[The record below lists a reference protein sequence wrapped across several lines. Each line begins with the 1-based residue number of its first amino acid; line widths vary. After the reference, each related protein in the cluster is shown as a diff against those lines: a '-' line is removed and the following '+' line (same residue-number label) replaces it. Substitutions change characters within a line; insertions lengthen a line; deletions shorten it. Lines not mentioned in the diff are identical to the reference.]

1 MNLAVMLTFRK
12 YTLYDLIFNGVAGK
26 FNSINPSGWVVWV
39 FIFYLCLLEESEIDA
54 SLIGLYIRWIYTRYY
69 VYLLVTCKAK
79 GNKNQIQNRRKI
91 ITFDINITVMDLQ
104 TRKLNLI
111 EYLIGI
117 QDEKIF
123 QRIEDSI
130 NKTLQTTNQP
140 LRQFTQQELTDRA
153 LKSNEDYHLG
163 KFQDQEKLEKESNY
177 W

>member
-1 MNLAVMLTFRK
+1 
-12 YTLYDLIFNGVAGK
+12 
-26 FNSINPSGWVVWV
+26 
-39 FIFYLCLLEESEIDA
+39 
-54 SLIGLYIRWIYTRYY
+54 
-69 VYLLVTCKAK
+69 
-79 GNKNQIQNRRKI
+79 
-91 ITFDINITVMDLQ
+91 MDLQ

-140 LRQFTQQELTDRA
+140 LRQFTQQELTERA

-163 KFQDQEKLEKESNY
+163 KFQDQEKLEKESNN

>member
-1 MNLAVMLTFRK
+1 
-12 YTLYDLIFNGVAGK
+12 
-26 FNSINPSGWVVWV
+26 
-39 FIFYLCLLEESEIDA
+39 
-54 SLIGLYIRWIYTRYY
+54 
-69 VYLLVTCKAK
+69 
-79 GNKNQIQNRRKI
+79 
-91 ITFDINITVMDLQ
+91 MDLQ

-130 NKTLQTTNQP
+130 NKTLQTANQP
-140 LRQFTQQELTDRA
+140 LRQFTQQELTERA

-163 KFQDQEKLEKESNY
+163 KFQDQEKLEKESNN

>member
-1 MNLAVMLTFRK
+1 MNSRIKVNNKGYVIGIT
-12 YTLYDLIFNGVAGK
+12 TIGGGDAG
-26 FNSINPSGWVVWV
+26 
-39 FIFYLCLLEESEIDA
+39 
-54 SLIGLYIRWIYTRYY
+54 
-69 VYLLVTCKAK
+69 CKAK
-79 GNKNQIQNRRKI
+79 GKKAKYKIVEKLLPLTQIL
-91 ITFDINITVMDLQ
+91 TVMDLQ

-111 EYLIGI
+111 EYLIGL

-153 LKSNEDYHLG
+153 LKSNEDYQLG
-163 KFQDQEKLEKESNY
+163 KFLDQEKLEKESSN

>member
-1 MNLAVMLTFRK
+1 MNKTQCLTLHILYGGLRYENEHFSSK
-12 YTLYDLIFNGVAGK
+12 YKSSWTDRFV
-26 FNSINPSGWVVWV
+26 FESPPQSICTP
-39 FIFYLCLLEESEIDA
+39 
-54 SLIGLYIRWIYTRYY
+54 
-69 VYLLVTCKAK
+69 VTCKAK
-79 GNKNQIQNRRKI
+79 EKKAKYKIAEKLLPLTQIL
-91 ITFDINITVMDLQ
+91 TVMDLQ

-111 EYLIGI
+111 EYLIGL

-153 LKSNEDYHLG
+153 LKSNEDYQLG
-163 KFQDQEKLEKESNY
+163 KFQDQEKLEKESSN